1 MGVHSI
7 FNDVLG
13 PIMAGPSSSHSA
25 GCARIGLWTRLL
37 WDKDIN
43 KAVVV
48 YDSRG
53 SYPST
58 CVGQGSNFGFTGGL
72 LGLKNDDPQMKDS
85 EKITKSLGVDV
96 SFSQESLSQRH
107 PNEARIDVYDDDGNI
122 GLSVLTLSI
131 GGGMFSVG

>member
-1 MGVHSI
+1 MVIYRRENVFKPQNGVMKLIKHSI

-25 GCARIGLWTRLL
+25 GCARIGRMTRLL
-37 WDKDIN
+37 WGKEIK

-48 YDSRG
+48 YDSKG

-72 LGLKNDDPQMKDS
+72 LGFHNDDPRMKDS
-85 EKITKSLGVDV
+85 QKI
-96 SFSQESLSQRH
+96 
-107 PNEARIDVYDDDGNI
+107 A
-122 GLSVLTLSI
+122 
-131 GGGMFSVG
+131 